1 MYEHSFTIEDV
12 AWLLS
17 IRRLD
22 DGTRQDFPVECPF
35 CGDTRGK
42 CSFCISKN
50 GEQKN
55 VYHCFHCDA
64 SGNMLSLYADLMGFY
79 GADRYKEAYQD
90 ILRRLERK
98 RTCFPK
104 MKASTFLKPKEKLQ
118 SPEYLDYVYRNMLAL
133 LELKEVHKK
142 DLKRRSLTEW
152 EIQELMDKGYRSTE
166 PEKSVWIAKKL
177 LENGLTLKGVP
188 GFFQNRDGNW
198 EAAFYEGNRG
208 YLCPVYSIDGK
219 ILGFQIRVE
228 KPVNNRKYVWFTGSG
243 LEGGTSSKSPAGV
256 SGFAKVGITS
266 IRVTEGILKAEIASL
281 RSGHPYIGIPGV
293 GNYRS
298 LQPVLSDLK
307 QRGLKTVYECMD
319 MDKMMSLTCQ
329 EDSGTKCESCLDKK
343 AFSGMQECPHKRLK
357 RDTIRKGCLKVY
369 QVCEELGLNCYRVTW
384 DTDAN
389 GIWQNQYKGVD
400 DWILGKSPQE
410 RLEMK

>member
-1 MYEHSFTIEDV
+1 
-12 AWLLS
+12 
-17 IRRLD
+17 
-22 DGTRQDFPVECPF
+22 
-35 CGDTRGK
+35 
-42 CSFCISKN
+42 
-50 GEQKN
+50 
-55 VYHCFHCDA
+55 
-64 SGNMLSLYADLMGFY
+64 
-79 GADRYKEAYQD
+79 
-90 ILRRLERK
+90 
-98 RTCFPK
+98 

-228 KPVNNRKYVWFTGSG
+228 KPVNNRKYVWFTSSG

-266 IRVTEGILKAEIASL
+266 IRVIRRNPEGRNRQFAK
-281 RSGHPYIGIPGV
+281 RSSVHRNSRCWKLP
-293 GNYRS
+293 
-298 LQPVLSDLK
+298 K
-307 QRGLKTVYECMD
+307 
-319 MDKMMSLTCQ
+319 LTAC
-329 EDSGTKCESCLDKK
+329 
-343 AFSGMQECPHKRLK
+343 
-357 RDTIRKGCLKVY
+357 TIRS
-369 QVCEELGLNCYRVTW
+369 ETAW
-384 DTDAN
+384 
-389 GIWQNQYKGVD
+389 
-400 DWILGKSPQE
+400 P
-410 RLEMK
+410 

>member
-118 SPEYLDYVYRNMLAL
+118 APEYLDYVYRNMLAL
-133 LELKEVHKK
+133 LELKEVL
-142 DLKRRSLTEW
+142 DN
-152 EIQELMDKGYRSTE
+152 
-166 PEKSVWIAKKL
+166 A
-177 LENGLTLKGVP
+177 KGVVEH
-188 GFFQNRDGNW
+188 FFGYITGNLTNVTFNVYAA
-198 EAAFYEGNRG
+198 EA
-208 YLCPVYSIDGK
+208 
-219 ILGFQIRVE
+219 IR
-228 KPVNNRKYVWFTGSG
+228 
-243 LEGGTSSKSPAGV
+243 AADGV
-256 SGFAKVGITS
+256 SKDYYAKDELVGTISTDG
-266 IRVTEGILKAEIASL
+266 T
-281 RSGHPYIGIPGV
+281 GV
-293 GNYRS
+293 A
-298 LQPVLSDLK
+298 Q
-307 QRGLKTVYECMD
+307 
-319 MDKMMSLTCQ
+319 
-329 EDSGTKCESCLDKK
+329 LDNL
-343 AFSGMQECPHKRLK
+343 P
-357 RDTIRKGCLKVY
+357 
-369 QVCEELGLNCYRVTW
+369 
-384 DTDAN
+384 
-389 GIWQNQYKGVD
+389 
-400 DWILGKSPQE
+400 LGKYYIV
-410 RLEMK
+410 

>member
-219 ILGFQIRVE
+219 IL
-228 KPVNNRKYVWFTGSG
+228 
-243 LEGGTSSKSPAGV
+243 
-256 SGFAKVGITS
+256 
-266 IRVTEGILKAEIASL
+266 SL
-281 RSGHPYIGIPGV
+281 IHI
-293 GNYRS
+293 
-298 LQPVLSDLK
+298 
-307 QRGLKTVYECMD
+307 
-319 MDKMMSLTCQ
+319 
-329 EDSGTKCESCLDKK
+329 
-343 AFSGMQECPHKRLK
+343 
-357 RDTIRKGCLKVY
+357 
-369 QVCEELGLNCYRVTW
+369 
-384 DTDAN
+384 
-389 GIWQNQYKGVD
+389 
-400 DWILGKSPQE
+400 
-410 RLEMK
+410 

>member
-198 EAAFYEGNRG
+198 EAAGRCFRICKSRNHQHTGNRRNPKG
-208 YLCPVYSIDGK
+208 
-219 ILGFQIRVE
+219 R
-228 KPVNNRKYVWFTGSG
+228 NRQ
-243 LEGGTSSKSPAGV
+243 
-256 SGFAKVGITS
+256 FAK
-266 IRVTEGILKAEIASL
+266 
-281 RSGHPYIGIPGV
+281 RSSVHRNSRCWKLP
-293 GNYRS
+293 
-298 LQPVLSDLK
+298 K
-307 QRGLKTVYECMD
+307 
-319 MDKMMSLTCQ
+319 LTAC
-329 EDSGTKCESCLDKK
+329 
-343 AFSGMQECPHKRLK
+343 
-357 RDTIRKGCLKVY
+357 TIRS
-369 QVCEELGLNCYRVTW
+369 ETAW
-384 DTDAN
+384 
-389 GIWQNQYKGVD
+389 
-400 DWILGKSPQE
+400 P
-410 RLEMK
+410 